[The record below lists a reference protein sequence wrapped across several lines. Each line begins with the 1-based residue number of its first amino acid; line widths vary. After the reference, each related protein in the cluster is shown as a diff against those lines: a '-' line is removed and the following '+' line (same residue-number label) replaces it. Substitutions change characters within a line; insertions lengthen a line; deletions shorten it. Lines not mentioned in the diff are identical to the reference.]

1 MKICFLLIRIL
12 FDIEIV
18 SMYTSRILFNSI
30 PSLSANKRFHW
41 ELWVRPR
48 ISIYKSN
55 RHIIAQLI
63 DDDEQKTLV
72 FVSTLQRRVQTILQE
87 QNINQNTTVAAAS
100 VVGAELGNQGIVKGF
115 KKVRFD
121 RGGLPYHGKLKAIA
135 EAARAAGLE
144 F

>member
-41 ELWVRPR
+41 EL
-48 ISIYKSN
+48 
-55 RHIIAQLI
+55 HIIAQLI